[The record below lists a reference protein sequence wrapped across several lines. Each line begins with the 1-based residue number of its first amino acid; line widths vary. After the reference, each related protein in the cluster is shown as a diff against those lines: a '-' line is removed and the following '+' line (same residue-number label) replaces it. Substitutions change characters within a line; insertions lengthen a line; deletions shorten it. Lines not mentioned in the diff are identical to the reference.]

1 MDLSLTEQQELLQ
14 RAARDFLTTECPEA
28 AMRALDATETQF
40 SREVWD
46 KMAELGWM
54 GLLVPEQYGGFGGSY
69 TDMGVLAEQ
78 LGRAVQPTT
87 LHSTAVIGA
96 LLLTQAGSDSQ
107 KSALLPTIANGKA
120 ILALAATEA
129 DYGWAATDIRSTT
142 AAQAAGG
149 WAINGAKHFVHD
161 AHVAD
166 TLIVAARTGS
176 GATDITLFL
185 VPANAAGL
193 TRRRIA
199 GNYSDHQSELAFSNV
214 QVGAEAV
221 LGGVNQGWAALSA
234 MLQPAAAIMCAYMA
248 GAMETLFELTV
259 EYAKTRR
266 QFGTAIGT
274 FQRVQDHIIDVV
286 NAYDGARWTAF
297 EALWKLDTGK
307 KDAGLSVSTTK
318 IISSDGFDRAT
329 FHSHE
334 VHAGVGISR
343 EYPLFLYTKKAR
355 TLYNYLGDPRHH
367 RELLAQGLDL

>member
-28 AMRALDATETQF
+28 AMRALDATESQF

-96 LLLTQAGSDSQ
+96 LLLTQAGSDAQ
-107 KSALLPTIANGKA
+107 KSALLPAVANGKA

-142 AAQAAGG
+142 AAQAGGG

-166 TLIVAARTGS
+166 TLIVAARTGA
-176 GATDITLFL
+176 GDTDITLFL

-199 GNYSDHQSELAFSNV
+199 GNYSDHQSELVFSNV

-234 MLQPAAAIMCAYMA
+234 VLRTPNDWHN
-248 GAMETLFELTV
+248 ELPV
-259 EYAKTRR
+259 LDGGRMWRGE
-266 QFGTAIGT
+266 QIGRASCRE
-274 FQRVQDHIIDVV
+274 RV
-286 NAYDGARWTAF
+286 
-297 EALWKLDTGK
+297 
-307 KDAGLSVSTTK
+307 
-318 IISSDGFDRAT
+318 
-329 FHSHE
+329 
-334 VHAGVGISR
+334 
-343 EYPLFLYTKKAR
+343 
-355 TLYNYLGDPRHH
+355 
-367 RELLAQGLDL
+367 